1 MGKQFIHH
9 FLFVLACIGMDPV
22 SRRFVWKHISDIKD
36 GRVIILTTHAMEEAD
51 LLSDNVAILSHGTVA
66 AFGSPL
72 ELKTTYGS
80 ALQFSLI
87 CDKGDIESVEE
98 SVQNIFGDFF
108 SLVEFKAGGTG
119 YSTVTIK
126 KVCREGGSCGE
137 GPGEGVPFAALSEFI
152 GWLEDENSPIQEFGI
167 SNSSLEEV
175 FLAVT
180 RDAPSSSAQHQTGTR
195 GCCYFCREKQLMPSS
210 EVTHFGSTNALPI
223 PSQNMNHLPK
233 ITMPIYSRKLSV
245 RKQTKAIFC
254 FFFARNWTGR
264 PSIINWT
271 TSLFFCAAS
280 MVTGESG
287 TCNNLFFI
295 DSRITHITCLKG
307 FGMATM
313 WPSSGAP
320 FMLLVPV
327 FLLSFMLINV
337 ISPIYSDRDAG
348 MFKML

>member
-1 MGKQFIHH
+1 
-9 FLFVLACIGMDPV
+9 V

-36 GRVIILTTHAMEEAD
+36 GRVILLTTHAMEEAD
-51 LLSDNVAILSHGTVA
+51 LLSDTVAILSHGTVA

-72 ELKTTYGS
+72 ELKTMYGS

-98 SVQNIFGDFF
+98 SVKNIFGEFF
-108 SLVEFKAGGTG
+108 SFVEFKAGSTG
-119 YSTVTIK
+119 YSTLTIK
-126 KVCREGGSCGE
+126 KVCKDHGEEGSYGGE
-137 GPGEGVPFAALSEFI
+137 PGEGVPVAALSAFI
-152 GWLEDENSPIQEFGI
+152 GWLEDEDSPIKEFGI

-180 RDAPSSSAQHQTGTR
+180 RHATSSSAQHQTGTR
-195 GCCYFCREKQLMPSS
+195 GCCYCCRKKQHMPSS
-210 EVTHFGSTNALPI
+210 EVAHLESTNALPI

-233 ITMPIYSRKLSV
+233 INMPTYSRKLSV

-271 TSLFFCAAS
+271 TSLVFCAS
-280 MVTGESG
+280 NMVAGESG
-287 TCNNLFFI
+287 TWNNLFFI
-295 DSRITHITCLKG
+295 DPRVTYIFRLKG

-313 WPSSGAP
+313 WPSWGAS